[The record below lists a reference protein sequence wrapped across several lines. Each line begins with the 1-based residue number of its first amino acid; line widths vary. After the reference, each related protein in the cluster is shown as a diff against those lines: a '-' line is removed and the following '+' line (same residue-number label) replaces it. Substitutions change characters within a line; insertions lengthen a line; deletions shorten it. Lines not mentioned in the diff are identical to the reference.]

1 MRRRLRR
8 ARWLLPVGSA
18 ALWRAV
24 RFDPLPRSFSKRSPE
39 RLARALLGQL
49 VVHHTARVTRVGRI
63 VETEAYLGPH
73 DLACHS
79 AKGRTK
85 RTEVMFGPHGHA
97 YVYLV
102 YGLHLCLNVVTGQ
115 GAAVLLRALEPVEEL
130 ARADGPGRLTRAL
143 GVSLR
148 HNTHRLDTPPL
159 FLARGKPVPA
169 RFVVHAPRVGVD
181 YAGQWAHAPLR
192 FLDARSAHVSVK
204 V

>member
-1 MRRRLRR
+1 M
-8 ARWLLPVGSA
+8 VH
-18 ALWRAV
+18 
-24 RFDPLPRSFSKRSPE
+24 PLPLDFSRRSPE

-49 VVHHTARVTRVGRI
+49 VVHHTARFTRIGRI

-102 YGLHLCLNVVTGQ
+102 YGMHLCFNVVTGQ
-115 GAAVLLRALEPVEEL
+115 GAAVLVRALEPVESL
-130 ARADGPGRLTRAL
+130 ARADGPGRLTKAL
-143 GVSLR
+143 GLSLR
-148 HNTHRLDTPPL
+148 HNTLPLDAAPL
-159 FLARGKPVPA
+159 FLAEGKPVPA
-169 RFVVHAPRVGVD
+169 RFVRRAPRVGVD
-181 YAGQWAHAPLR
+181 SAGEWAKVPLR
-192 FLDARSAHVSVK
+192 FFDARSDHVSVK